1 MYDKKKYSLDILKV
15 VSSTDWGADK
25 PILINLYRSLVR
37 SKLDYGSI
45 VYGSA
50 RKSYIQILDAV
61 HHQGLRL
68 CLGAFKTSPVESL
81 YAEANEPSL
90 SNRRIKLGLQYA
102 TKLKAYPDNPA
113 YSCVFNPPYEHIFEK
128 HVNKIPPFGI
138 RIKPHLQAQ
147 HRFGYDCIR

>member
-1 MYDKKKYSLDILKV
+1 MLKARCLKALDILKV
-15 VSSTDWGADK
+15 VGSTDWGADRN
-25 PILINLYRSLVR
+25 ILLNLYRSLVR

-81 YAEANEPSL
+81 YVEADEHSL
-90 SNRRIKLGLQYA
+90 SDRRLKLGLQYA
-102 TKLKAYPDNPA
+102 VKLKAYSDNPA
-113 YSCVFNPPYEHIFEK
+113 YNCVFNPIYEDIFAK
-128 HVNKIPPFGI
+128 HENKIPPLGL
-138 RIKPHLQAQ
+138 RLK
-147 HRFGYDCIR
+147 